1 MKKKTVLTVG
11 IIILLLV
18 TIVAIYYF
26 LFGNNPPISYDKNRL
41 LDNNEYYVEIAEIY
55 LEHRNQHG
63 KDIICVI
70 PGMRQV
76 NAFKMYCYECD
87 TYIALA
93 EDQIVAAKAMECSFG
108 LDHTSLD
115 AIRVYENFV
124 SFGVVTGRASFVYSE
139 NSKKPSFVNDPDE
152 NGKKPFVQKITD
164 NWYYAC
170 RIGS

>member
-1 MKKKTVLTVG
+1 MKKVLTAG
-11 IIILLLV
+11 IIILSL
-18 TIVAIYYF
+18 IAIAITYYF
-26 LFGNNPPISYDKNRL
+26 LFGNKPAISYDKNRL
-41 LDNNEYYVEIAEIY
+41 LNNKEYYVEIAEIC

-70 PGMRQV
+70 PGMGQV

-93 EDQIVAAKAMECSFG
+93 ENQIVAAKAVERSFG

-124 SFGVVTGRASFVYSE
+124 SFGVVTGRASFIYSE
-139 NSKKPSFVNDPDE
+139 NNKKPSFVNSPDE
-152 NGKKPFVQKITD
+152 SGKKPFVKKITD